1 MRNNNQ
7 RKGRRAA
14 RSFPRI
20 SVWRVVGC
28 LAVLLPALSGA
39 NARADRNVLAP
50 RGLVASPGLLRLEYL
65 IRESDSRS
73 SLGWATFG
81 LPVEDLGLEV
91 ELERFDLNRRARE
104 TVSLQYTLTGN
115 AFSDI
120 APAVSVGVR
129 DSLNRGREGR
139 AFYLSMTKTFG
150 LSLAQDRI
158 LRDLKAH
165 AGYGTRRLGGLWIG
179 VQGKFRPGFTV
190 HAEYLAHRLNAS
202 VSWPVSGPLEMRA
215 YSLDGNLFYGA
226 SLVFIK

>member
-1 MRNNNQ
+1 
-7 RKGRRAA
+7 
-14 RSFPRI
+14 
-20 SVWRVVGC
+20 VVC
-28 LAVLLPALSGA
+28 LLVLGGA
-39 NARADRNVLAP
+39 SAQADRNVLSP

-81 LPVEDLGLEV
+81 LPIEDLGLEV
-91 ELERFDLNRRARE
+91 EFERLDLKRRKRE

-120 APAVSVGVR
+120 APAISVGVR
-129 DSLNRGREGR
+129 DTFNRGREGQ
-139 AFYLSMTKTFG
+139 AFFLSITKTIG

-158 LRDLKAH
+158 LRDLKVH
-165 AGYGTRRLGGLWIG
+165 AGYGSRRLGGLWIG
-179 VQGKFRPGFTV
+179 AQGKFRPGFTV

-202 VSWPVSGPLEMRA
+202 VTWPVSGPLELRA
-215 YSLDGNLFYGA
+215 YSLDGDLFYGA

>member
-7 RKGRRAA
+7 RKRRRAA
-14 RSFPRI
+14 RPSSRI

-28 LAVLLPALSGA
+28 LTVFLLALGGA
-39 NARADRNVLAP
+39 SARADRNVLAP

-65 IRESDSRS
+65 LRESDSRS

-91 ELERFDLNRRARE
+91 EFERLDLSRKRE
-104 TVSLQYTLTGN
+104 TVSFQYTLTGN

-139 AFYLSMTKTFG
+139 AFYLSITKTFG

-165 AGYGTRRLGGLWIG
+165 AGYGSRRLGGLWIG

-215 YSLDGNLFYGA
+215 YSLDGSLFYGA

>member
-1 MRNNNQ
+1 MRQ
-7 RKGRRAA
+7 VA
-14 RSFPRI
+14 
-20 SVWRVVGC
+20 GC
-28 LAVLLPALSGA
+28 LTLLLLAFGGA
-39 NARADRNVLAP
+39 SARADRNVLAP

-65 IRESDSRS
+65 THRSDSRS

-81 LPVEDLGLEV
+81 LPIEDLGLEM
-91 ELERFDLNRRARE
+91 EFERLDLSRRKRE

-165 AGYGTRRLGGLWIG
+165 AGYGSRRLGGLWIG

-190 HAEYLAHRLNAS
+190 HAEYLARRLNAS
-202 VSWPVSGPLEMRA
+202 VSWPVSGPLELRA

-226 SLVFIK
+226 SLIFIK